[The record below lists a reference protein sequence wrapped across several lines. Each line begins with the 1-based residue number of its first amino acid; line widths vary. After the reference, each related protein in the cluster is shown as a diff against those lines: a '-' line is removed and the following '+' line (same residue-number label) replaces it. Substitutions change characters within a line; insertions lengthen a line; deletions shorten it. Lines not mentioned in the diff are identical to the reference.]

1 MSCAQGSPLD
11 LLALEARG
19 ACDPGSHGTV
29 NIGESVL
36 GRSPPH
42 GAAQIADKHTSGLSM
57 KEAYLLALEL
67 QPKG

>member
-42 GAAQIADKHTSGLSM
+42 GAAQIATNIPLVC
-57 KEAYLLALEL
+57 L
-67 QPKG
+67 